1 MRWENVLDIVEF
13 NYLKQHP
20 STDHLGYTYIHVV
33 YNVLLCKP
41 PRIEHSKTAF
51 YQKKK
56 PLDKVV
62 NLFSFMEWSLMELL
76 GERCGA

>member
-13 NYLKQHP
+13 KYLKQHP
-20 STDHLGYTYIHVV
+20 STDRLGYTYIHVV

-51 YQKKK
+51 YKKK
-56 PLDKVV
+56 TYRQSRK
-62 NLFSFMEWSLMELL
+62 SF
-76 GERCGA
+76 

>member
-13 NYLKQHP
+13 KYLKQHP
-20 STDHLGYTYIHVV
+20 STDRLGYTYIHVV
-33 YNVLLCKP
+33 YNVLLCMP

-51 YQKKK
+51 YKKK
-56 PLDKVV
+56 IIDKVV
-62 NLFSFMEWSLMELL
+62 YLFSFMEWSLMELL